1 VRSKLQDLNRE
12 QFGKNFQWGVS
23 TAAYQI
29 EGAFDVDG
37 KGLSIW
43 DVFTQKRGKVKDRHR

>member
-1 VRSKLQDLNRE
+1 MEISKAD
-12 QFGKNFQWGVS
+12 FGAGFNWGIS

-29 EGAFDVDG
+29 EGAHKADG

-43 DVFTQKRGKVKDRHR
+43 DEFSNRKKR